1 METHKIK
8 IEKNLY
14 YQGSYVQ
21 VLESF
26 GKLWKLI
33 SVFSRTLKVLE
44 NQVFCHG
51 LWKVMEIYHVLA
63 EMLR

>member
-1 METHKIK
+1 MIYISGFVRFWK
-8 IEKNLY
+8 
-14 YQGSYVQ
+14 
-21 VLESF
+21 VLE
-26 GKLWKLI
+26 LI

-63 EMLR
+63 ENMLRSNKI